1 MHEVVEYSQ
10 QCIQGSLSSWA
21 QEERFE
27 IYSQE
32 GTTESISNWAQEE
45 RFDLYSQGRITA

>member
-10 QCIQGSLSSWA
+10 QCTQGSLSSWA

-32 GTTESISNWAQEE
+32 SRTGSLSNWVQEE
-45 RFDLYSQGRITA
+45 RFDIYSKESNYS